1 MWHWQITLC
10 MILFAMFASNVY
22 NVYSQSLV
30 SHLIIHYIIFTK
42 LVALLV

>member
-22 NVYSQSLV
+22 HSQSLV